1 MLDMAK
7 EWRDKMLEAVAEC
20 DEELMMK
27 FIEGEE
33 PTTDEIKSTIRK
45 QCIACEMVPVFCG
58 SAYRNKGVQM
68 ILDGVV
74 DYMPSPV
81 DIPPIKGVNP
91 VTGKEEE
98 RISSDE
104 EPFAALA
111 FKIMTDP
118 FVGKLAFFRV
128 YSGTLESGSYVYNL

>member
-1 MLDMAK
+1 MVKDRFKANAVAVQLPIGAEDTFVGIIDLVTMKAEIYQDELGEKFEITDIPEDMLDMAK

-33 PTTDEIKSTIRK
+33 LTTDEIKSTIRK

-68 ILDGVV
+68 MLDGSL
-74 DYMPSPV
+74 DGRASCR
-81 DIPPIKGVNP
+81 
-91 VTGKEEE
+91 E
-98 RISSDE
+98 R
-104 EPFAALA
+104 
-111 FKIMTDP
+111 
-118 FVGKLAFFRV
+118 V
-128 YSGTLESGSYVYNL
+128 